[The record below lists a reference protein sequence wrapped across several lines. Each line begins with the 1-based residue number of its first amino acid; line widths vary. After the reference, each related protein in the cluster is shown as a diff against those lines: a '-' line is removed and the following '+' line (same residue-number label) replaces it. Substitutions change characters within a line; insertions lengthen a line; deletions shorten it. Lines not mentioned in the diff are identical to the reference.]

1 MLRREERENNGSG
14 GYRRLQTRNNSSFLN
29 NRDRN
34 ESLNSYSE
42 DEQTVIATQYTY
54 LDNFLAEFS
63 NILKEEKYQLNNT
76 KRFETNEYSKDRNI
90 IKLMS
95 SGGIEYF
102 HFSLFIKK
110 DDKTGIRRYGGLH
123 ITCPGTT
130 KRLYLEHDNIL
141 EKSSEGANFCYEL
154 LKQLFK
160 TLKTY
165 FETEKHSNGDNLNA
179 DIQIVIDC
187 ILDKFPHRDVAKRE
201 ICESL
206 NILIRESNFKPL
218 FDSFRSRERDLDERG
233 RYANGGST
241 KSVMYLVKID
251 KLKQKNKLLKK
262 DKIKNK
268 NKIEKNNKLIQELK
282 AKAKKEKAKAK
293 AKAKKEKAKT
303 KVKAKKEKAKA
314 KKEKAK
320 AKAKAKK
327 VTCKKS
333 TCSKKNKK

>member
-1 MLRREERENNGSG
+1 M
-14 GYRRLQTRNNSSFLN
+14 
-29 NRDRN
+29 
-34 ESLNSYSE
+34 
-42 DEQTVIATQYTY
+42 VI
-54 LDNFLAEFS
+54 N
-63 NILKEEKYQLNNT
+63 
-76 KRFETNEYSKDRNI
+76 
-90 IKLMS
+90 
-95 SGGIEYF
+95 
-102 HFSLFIKK
+102 
-110 DDKTGIRRYGGLH
+110 
-123 ITCPGTT
+123 
-130 KRLYLEHDNIL
+130 
-141 EKSSEGANFCYEL
+141 
-154 LKQLFK
+154 
-160 TLKTY
+160 
-165 FETEKHSNGDNLNA
+165 
-179 DIQIVIDC
+179 C